1 MSIADAAIAGAAT
14 ADVSIADAAIAD
26 AAITD
31 VSIADAAVANVSIT
45 VHFLSSAFSFLFSS
59 FFCCLPSM

>member
-31 VSIADAAVANVSIT
+31 VSTT
-45 VHFLSSAFSFLFSS
+45 VYFLSSAFSFLFSS